1 MTKKMK
7 NKKVKNK
14 SWQYT
19 LLSYLIAGYVYFVGF
34 LTRFIYVKNKEAEI
48 LDDNK
53 QVIYAFWHN
62 QQSFFLF
69 PYRKR
74 GKISVLVSM
83 SSDGEYIAR
92 SLPKFNMKATRGSS
106 SKGGFSALR
115 GLIEDAKKGYNLA
128 LTPDGPRGPIY
139 NATPGI
145 IYLANKTNLPIIPG
159 AVDCSHKFHVNSW
172 DKFQVPLP
180 FGRSAIVYGEPIYVT
195 PEQDIN
201 ELCVILTERL
211 NKATKK
217 AAEICKK
224 GK

>member
-1 MTKKMK
+1 MS
-7 NKKVKNK
+7 KKVRNKNK
-14 SWQYT
+14 SWHYG
-19 LLSYLIAGYVYFVGF
+19 LVSYLIAGYVYFVGF
-34 LTRFIYVKNKEAEI
+34 LTRFIYVKNKESEI

-62 QQSFFLF
+62 QQSFLLF

-92 SLPKFNMKATRGSS
+92 SLPKFKMKATRGSS

-115 GLIEDAKKGYNLA
+115 GLIEDAKKGYNIA

-139 NATPGI
+139 IATPGI
-145 IYLANKTNLPIIPG
+145 IYLASKTKLPIIPG

-180 FGRSAIVYGEPIYVT
+180 FGKCAIVYEKPLYVT
-195 PEQDIN
+195 PEKDIN
-201 ELCVILTERL
+201 ELCNILTERL
-211 NKATKK
+211 NAATQKAT
-217 AAEICKK
+217 ELCRK

>member
-1 MTKKMK
+1 MS
-7 NKKVKNK
+7 KKVKNK
-14 SWQYT
+14 NKNKSWHYG
-19 LLSYLIAGYVYFVGF
+19 LVAYLIVAYVYFVGF
-34 LTRFIYVKNKEAEI
+34 FTKFIYHKNKNSQI
-48 LDDNK
+48 LDDNQ

-62 QQSFFLF
+62 QQSFLLF

-92 SLPKFNMKATRGSS
+92 SLPKFRMKATRGST
-106 SKGGFSALR
+106 SKGGYTALR
-115 GLIEDAKKGYNLA
+115 GLIEDAKKGYNIA

-139 NATPGI
+139 RASQGI
-145 IYLANKTNLPIIPG
+145 IYLASKTNLPIVPG

-180 FGRSAIVYGEPIYVT
+180 FGRCAIVYEEPLYFT
-195 PEQDIN
+195 PDKDIK
-201 ELCVILTERL
+201 ELCDILTDRI
-211 NKATKK
+211 NAATKK
-217 AAEICKK
+217 AAEMCKK

>member
-1 MTKKMK
+1 MS
-7 NKKVKNK
+7 KKVRNKNK
-14 SWQYT
+14 SWHYS
-19 LLSYLIAGYVYFVGF
+19 LVAYLISAYVHFVGF
-34 LTRFIYVKNKEAEI
+34 FTRFICHKNEHAQT
-48 LDDNK
+48 LDDTK

-62 QQSFFLF
+62 QQSFLLF

-92 SLPKFNMKATRGSS
+92 SLPKFKMKATRGST

-139 NATPGI
+139 KATPGI
-145 IYLANKTNLPIIPG
+145 IYLARKTHLPIIPG

-172 DKFQVPLP
+172 DKFQIPLP
-180 FGRSAIVYGEPIYVT
+180 FGRCAVVYEEPLYFT
-195 PEQDIN
+195 PEKETK
-201 ELCVILTERL
+201 ELCDILTDRL
-211 NKATKK
+211 NAATKK
-217 AAEICKK
+217 AAELCKK